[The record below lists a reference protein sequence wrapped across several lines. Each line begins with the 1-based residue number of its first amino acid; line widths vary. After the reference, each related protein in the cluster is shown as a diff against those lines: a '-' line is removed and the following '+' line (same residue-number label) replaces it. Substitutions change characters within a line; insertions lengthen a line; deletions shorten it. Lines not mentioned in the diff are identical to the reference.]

1 MSVKWKAAIAGGTVV
16 GIGLG
21 GFAAVAAA
29 DEVDYL
35 DPSGLTMQ
43 QSASAASPLGSPARM
58 KVKGP
63 EWLPENAVAGI
74 GGATSVDS
82 PFSTNSPGGFD
93 SPASPASP
101 ESPDVSVDS
110 PASANSPVSPASSQ
124 GGGDSPASAASPG
137 SAASPVSV
145 GSPASPASGGSAGS

>member
-21 GFAAVAAA
+21 GFASVATA

-43 QSASAASPLGSPARM
+43 QSASAASPLGSPMKVNM
-58 KVKGP
+58 KVKGF
-63 EWLPENAVAGI
+63 EWSAANAVAGI
-74 GGATSVDS
+74 NGATSVDS
-82 PFSTNSPGGFD
+82 PLSTDSPGGFD

-101 ESPDVSVDS
+101 
-110 PASANSPVSPASSQ
+110 
-124 GGGDSPASAASPG
+124 
-137 SAASPVSV
+137 
-145 GSPASPASGGSAGS
+145 ASGGSAGS